1 MTNKFITFFNQI
13 FGITDDQLPDDLI
26 DDRVKV
32 AAAVVMVE
40 MARDRSKVDSSYQ
53 SVFTAELAS
62 FFKLS
67 ESAAVMLEKHA
78 DMIDAEETSLFPF
91 THLLNEQFDYK
102 QKLQLI
108 KALWDAASQLHG
120 VDRDED
126 VYIHKV
132 AKLLHISYR
141 DLMKQKPE

>member
-1 MTNKFITFFNQI
+1 MTNKFITLFHQL
-13 FGITDDQLPDDLI
+13 FGVTGDHFPDDLI

-32 AAAVVMVE
+32 AAAIVMVE
-40 MARDRSKVDSSYQ
+40 MARDRSEVDSSHQ

-67 ESAAVMLEKHA
+67 EDAAAMLEKHA
-78 DMIDAEETSLFPF
+78 DLIDAEETSLFPF
-91 THLLNEQFDYK
+91 THLLNEEFDHD

-108 KALWDAASQLHG
+108 KTLWDVASQLHG
-120 VDRDED
+120 IDRDED